1 MPSISG
7 LVTNSALTPVENNLL
22 DVSSLVKK
30 NYHDCH
36 EKISE
41 IEKKSPIIIMINTL
55 LLRNLIS

>member
-7 LVTNSALTPVENNLL
+7 LVTNSALTPVE
-22 DVSSLVKK
+22 VKK
-30 NYHDCH
+30 NYQDCH

-55 LLRNLIS
+55 LLQNIIS